1 MAGLVSSIVRGMNM
15 RCSVKY
21 ALAAGIAAIMSEKTI
36 NENMSDAL
44 IRNIIEKYS

>member
-1 MAGLVSSIVRGMNM
+1 MAGLVSGIVRGMDT
-15 RCSVKY
+15 RDSVNY

-44 IRNIIEKYS
+44 IKSIIEKYS